1 MTTHPAHT
9 EDGSKQPALNIW
21 MIDDDTILTDLY
33 ADVLRSEPSVRS
45 FETYAS
51 AETAIDLLKDVDE
64 KPDVIFLDLNLPGRS
79 GLQAIEVLIE
89 KHPNV
94 RIIISS
100 ATGDE
105 RSVQTAF
112 TRGVSGYL
120 VKPFTVKEL
129 LDAAQDAMA
138 GANPVS
144 STASTHLVRA
154 FLRNTTKTLPDI
166 SLSTREREILLL
178 LLQGSGTKDI
188 AARLDISIHTVYS
201 HLKTIFFKFGVNS
214 RVELIAKV
222 APPNKG

>member
-1 MTTHPAHT
+1 
-9 EDGSKQPALNIW
+9 
-21 MIDDDTILTDLY
+21 MIDDDTVLTDLY
-33 ADVLRSEPSVRS
+33 ADVLRSEPSIRT
-45 FETYAS
+45 FNTYTS
-51 AETAIDLLKDVDE
+51 AEKAIDLLKEVDD

-79 GLQAIEVLIE
+79 GLQAIEVLID
-89 KHPNV
+89 KHASV

-105 RSVQTAF
+105 SSVQTAF

-154 FLRNTTKTLPDI
+154 FLRNTMRSLPDI
-166 SLSTREREILLL
+166 SLSGREREILLL
-178 LLQGSGTKDI
+178 LLQGLSTKDI
-188 AARLDISIHTVYS
+188 SSRLDISIHTVYS
-201 HLKTIFFKFGVNS
+201 HLKTIFSKYGVTS

-222 APPNKG
+222 TPPEKD

>member
-1 MTTHPAHT
+1 MPEPFSTGPL
-9 EDGSKQPALNIW
+9 SIW
-21 MIDDDTILTDLY
+21 MIDDDAVLTDLY
-33 ADVLRSEPSVRS
+33 ADVLKTESAVRT
-45 FETYAS
+45 FHTYTS
-51 AETAIDLLKDVDE
+51 AEKAIDLLKEADE

-79 GLQAIEVLIE
+79 GLQAIEVLID
-89 KHPNV
+89 KHPTV

-105 RSVQTAF
+105 GSVQTAF

-129 LDAAQDAMA
+129 LEAAQDAMA

-154 FLRNTTKTLPDI
+154 FLRSTTKSLPDI

-178 LLQGSGTKDI
+178 LLQGTSTKDI
-188 AARLDISIHTVYS
+188 SKRLDISIHTVYS
-201 HLKTIFFKFGVNS
+201 HLKTIFFKYGVNS
-214 RVELIAKV
+214 RVELIAK
-222 APPNKG
+222 ATPPGKE

>member
-1 MTTHPAHT
+1 MDYPLEERPLH
-9 EDGSKQPALNIW
+9 IW
-21 MIDDDTILTDLY
+21 MIDDDTVLTDLY
-33 ADVLRSEPSVRS
+33 ADVLQSEPSIRS
-45 FETYAS
+45 FHTYAS
-51 AETAIDLLKDVDE
+51 AEKAIDLLKEVED

-89 KHPNV
+89 KHSSV

-129 LDAAQDAMA
+129 LDAAHDAMA

-154 FLRNTTKTLPDI
+154 FLRNTTRSLPDI
-166 SLSTREREILLL
+166 SLSAREREILLL
-178 LLQGSGTKDI
+178 LLRGQNTKDI
-188 AARLDISIHTVYS
+188 SQRLDISIHTVYS
-201 HLKTIFFKFGVNS
+201 HLKTIFSKYGVTS

-222 APPNKG
+222 TPPEKE